1 MIFEIE
7 EEDIKVLNDRL
18 ISIGYENVENKSMN
32 EKIKL
37 LINVINILEESERS
51 LLEKVEM
58 SNSRGEVQSF
68 EIKNNFNRKIIFY
81 LKIIFIERSFLS
93 ERSFF
98 QKDV

>member
-7 EEDIKVLNDRL
+7 DEDIKVLNDRL

-51 LLEKVEM
+51 LLERVEI
-58 SNSRGEVQSF
+58 G
-68 EIKNNFNRKIIFY
+68 
-81 LKIIFIERSFLS
+81 
-93 ERSFF
+93 
-98 QKDV
+98 DVKL

>member
-58 SNSRGEVQSF
+58 SNSRGEV
-68 EIKNNFNRKIIFY
+68 
-81 LKIIFIERSFLS
+81 
-93 ERSFF
+93 
-98 QKDV
+98 

>member
-1 MIFEIE
+1 MCKMIFEIE
-7 EEDIKVLNDRL
+7 DEDIKVLNDRL

-58 SNSRGEVQSF
+58 SNSRGEV
-68 EIKNNFNRKIIFY
+68 
-81 LKIIFIERSFLS
+81 
-93 ERSFF
+93 
-98 QKDV
+98 

>member
-7 EEDIKVLNDRL
+7 DEDIKVLNDRL

-58 SNSRGEVQSF
+58 LSGLGEV
-68 EIKNNFNRKIIFY
+68 
-81 LKIIFIERSFLS
+81 
-93 ERSFF
+93 
-98 QKDV
+98 

>member
-7 EEDIKVLNDRL
+7 DEDIKVLNDRL

-51 LLEKVEM
+51 LLERVEKF
-58 SNSRGEVQSF
+58 SKLGEVKIF
-68 EIKNNFNRKIIFY
+68 ENKK
-81 LKIIFIERSFLS
+81 
-93 ERSFF
+93 
-98 QKDV
+98 

>member
-51 LLEKVEM
+51 LLERVEK
-58 SNSRGEVQSF
+58 GEV
-68 EIKNNFNRKIIFY
+68 
-81 LKIIFIERSFLS
+81 
-93 ERSFF
+93 
-98 QKDV
+98 

>member
-58 SNSRGEVQSF
+58 LSRLGEVQ
-68 EIKNNFNRKIIFY
+68 
-81 LKIIFIERSFLS
+81 
-93 ERSFF
+93 
-98 QKDV
+98 

>member
-1 MIFEIE
+1 MKFEIE
-7 EEDIKVLNDRL
+7 DEDIKVLNDRL

-58 SNSRGEVQSF
+58 LSGLGEV
-68 EIKNNFNRKIIFY
+68 
-81 LKIIFIERSFLS
+81 
-93 ERSFF
+93 
-98 QKDV
+98 

>member
-1 MIFEIE
+1 VCKCDYKMIFEIE

-51 LLEKVEM
+51 LLERVEKF
-58 SNSRGEVQSF
+58 RKLGEV
-68 EIKNNFNRKIIFY
+68 
-81 LKIIFIERSFLS
+81 
-93 ERSFF
+93 
-98 QKDV
+98 

>member
-58 SNSRGEVQSF
+58 SNSR
-68 EIKNNFNRKIIFY
+68 
-81 LKIIFIERSFLS
+81 
-93 ERSFF
+93 
-98 QKDV
+98 

>member
-1 MIFEIE
+1 MKFEIE
-7 EEDIKVLNDRL
+7 DEDIKVLNDRL

-58 SNSRGEVQSF
+58 SNSRGEV
-68 EIKNNFNRKIIFY
+68 
-81 LKIIFIERSFLS
+81 
-93 ERSFF
+93 
-98 QKDV
+98 

>member
-1 MIFEIE
+1 MMVCKCEWKMKFEIE
-7 EEDIKVLNDRL
+7 DEDIKVLNDRL

-58 SNSRGEVQSF
+58 LSGLGEV
-68 EIKNNFNRKIIFY
+68 
-81 LKIIFIERSFLS
+81 
-93 ERSFF
+93 
-98 QKDV
+98 

>member
-1 MIFEIE
+1 MCKCDYKMIFEIE

-51 LLEKVEM
+51 LLERVEKF
-58 SNSRGEVQSF
+58 RKLGEV
-68 EIKNNFNRKIIFY
+68 
-81 LKIIFIERSFLS
+81 
-93 ERSFF
+93 
-98 QKDV
+98 

>member
-58 SNSRGEVQSF
+58 LSGLGEV
-68 EIKNNFNRKIIFY
+68 
-81 LKIIFIERSFLS
+81 
-93 ERSFF
+93 
-98 QKDV
+98 

>member
-7 EEDIKVLNDRL
+7 DEDIKVLNDRL

-51 LLEKVEM
+51 LLERVKK
-58 SNSRGEVQSF
+58 GEV
-68 EIKNNFNRKIIFY
+68 
-81 LKIIFIERSFLS
+81 
-93 ERSFF
+93 
-98 QKDV
+98 

>member
-7 EEDIKVLNDRL
+7 DEDIKVLNDRL

-51 LLEKVEM
+51 LLERVEK
-58 SNSRGEVQSF
+58 REV
-68 EIKNNFNRKIIFY
+68 K
-81 LKIIFIERSFLS
+81 
-93 ERSFF
+93 
-98 QKDV
+98 

>member
-7 EEDIKVLNDRL
+7 DEDIKVLNDRL

-51 LLEKVEM
+51 LLERVEK
-58 SNSRGEVQSF
+58 GEV
-68 EIKNNFNRKIIFY
+68 
-81 LKIIFIERSFLS
+81 
-93 ERSFF
+93 
-98 QKDV
+98 

>member
-7 EEDIKVLNDRL
+7 DEDIKVLNDRL

-51 LLEKVEM
+51 LLERVEEKFRM
-58 SNSRGEVQSF
+58 
-68 EIKNNFNRKIIFY
+68 
-81 LKIIFIERSFLS
+81 
-93 ERSFF
+93 
-98 QKDV
+98 

>member
-7 EEDIKVLNDRL
+7 DEDIKVLNDRL

-51 LLEKVEM
+51 LLEREEM
-58 SNSRGEVQSF
+58 LSILGEV
-68 EIKNNFNRKIIFY
+68 
-81 LKIIFIERSFLS
+81 
-93 ERSFF
+93 
-98 QKDV
+98 